1 MTQDLL
7 RAFQGHFPE
16 EAAKQR
22 SRGPVAKTC
31 RGDYPAAARLQRARG
46 ARGELGQA
54 GSSTHPKHCR
64 SPKSGTHR
72 PATDFSSRAQ
82 KQEGLPLSAFLLS

>member
-7 RAFQGHFPE
+7 RALQGHFPE

-64 SPKSGTHR
+64 